1 MAINIRL
8 KDNLEEIIHYPDS
21 LWQHIMLHTQLDQT
35 ILGYIPLHWHNDLQ
49 LMVVTCGTIQIEI
62 ANQTVVLK
70 KDQALFINTNVVHK
84 IEGLEADTSFYC
96 WNIGLPDATDY
107 VNYKYVNQI
116 INTLDKHPYMKINGV
131 NVEEKILIEK
141 IKNVGELFEAKD
153 KHYQL
158 NILSE
163 YYICLKYLVMLIDQ
177 THHSKQYYYFDQ
189 RIKDCINFIQ
199 RNYTYKIKMHDLC
212 KISCISSSETIKL
225 FKRYVGMTPFQ
236 YLLHYRL
243 EKGAKQ
249 LKLTHNNVT
258 EVAMDCSFSTTSYFI
273 QVFKDKYKVTPK
285 QFQLSH

>member
-1 MAINIRL
+1 MTINIRL
-8 KDNLEEIIHYPDS
+8 KENLEEIIHYPDS

-116 INTLDKHPYMKINGV
+116 INTLDKH
-131 NVEEKILIEK
+131 
-141 IKNVGELFEAKD
+141 
-153 KHYQL
+153 YQL

-189 RIKDCINFIQ
+189 RIKDCINFIH
-199 RNYTYKIKMHDLC
+199 RN
-212 KISCISSSETIKL
+212 
-225 FKRYVGMTPFQ
+225 
-236 YLLHYRL
+236 
-243 EKGAKQ
+243 
-249 LKLTHNNVT
+249 
-258 EVAMDCSFSTTSYFI
+258 
-273 QVFKDKYKVTPK
+273 
-285 QFQLSH
+285 